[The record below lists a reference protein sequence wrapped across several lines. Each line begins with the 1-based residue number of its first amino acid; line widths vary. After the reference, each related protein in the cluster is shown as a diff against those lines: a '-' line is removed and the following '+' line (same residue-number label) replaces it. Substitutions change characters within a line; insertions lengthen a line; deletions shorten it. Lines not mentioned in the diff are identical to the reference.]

1 MNAIT
6 VTNIPDDTMILI
18 ELQARHRE
26 VSIEEYVLE
35 ALETNI
41 KNLQIDEWL
50 ELTQLTPSV
59 EISTEEIVAMVR
71 EARDSR

>member
-6 VTNIPDDTMILI
+6 VTNIPDDMMILI
-18 ELQARHRE
+18 KLQARHRE

-35 ALETNI
+35 ALETKI

-50 ELTQLTPSV
+50 KLTQLTPSV

>member
-1 MNAIT
+1 MTAIT
-6 VTNIPDDTMILI
+6 VTNIPDDLMILI
-18 ELQARHRE
+18 ELQARRRE
-26 VSIEEYVLE
+26 LSIEEYVLE

-59 EISTEEIVAMVR
+59 EISTDKIVALVR
-71 EARDSR
+71 DARDSR